1 MRKSNMKQDVENT
14 ISRPMTRLNRHLLGA
29 TWTLILMALIQVF
42 AFIPFVAFAKSTTV
56 RKVQEVNFAEMDL
69 KGTVRNPDGAYLVQ
83 KRGIKFMPL
92 YDMQKSMDTK
102 IRDSIVYAK

>member
-1 MRKSNMKQDVENT
+1 MNQQTVEIKVSSTELKNNSLKT
-14 ISRPMTRLNRHLLGA
+14 LGLMTLVQLLCFLP
-29 TWTLILMALIQVF
+29 TQT
-42 AFIPFVAFAKSTTV
+42 FAKNTTV

-92 YDMQKSMDTK
+92 YDMQKDMDAK
-102 IRDSIVYAK
+102 IRNSIVYAK